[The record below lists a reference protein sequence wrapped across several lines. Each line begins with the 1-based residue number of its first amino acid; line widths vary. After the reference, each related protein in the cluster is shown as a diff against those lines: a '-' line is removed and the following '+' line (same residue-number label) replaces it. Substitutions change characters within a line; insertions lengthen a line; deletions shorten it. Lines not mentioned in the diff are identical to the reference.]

1 MSRAKLPE
9 IGGTRINRLAQDPA
23 LRRHVFLGATAAA
36 TAGTLSTTVILM
48 ILALTARANLA
59 DRMAETAV
67 VIAGATLLLA
77 IIAAVVALLAY
88 AVSTGAPDI
97 DMSIRLPL
105 DGRPNNPE
113 FEVKPGSTRHSNGQ
127 AIADAEVFAVKA
139 FNQLVAMIQLCNR
152 SRYSAVNPAVI
163 VRLQAMMFTADS
175 LAASSNHWVSVE
187 FVNRFSIRAVQWD
200 GGPWYP
206 IHGDSTRR
214 LPDLRLNEL
223 RIIPE
228 EGTPAF
234 VFEILA
240 DGFRRTVTVPV
251 RFHRYGEPYPE
262 AAGDGNP
269 SWM

>member
-1 MSRAKLPE
+1 VSRAKLSE
-9 IGGTRINRLAQDPA
+9 IGRTRINRLAQDPT

-36 TAGTLSTTVILM
+36 AVGTLLATVILM

-97 DMSIRLPL
+97 DMSIRIPL
-105 DGRPNNPE
+105 DGHPNNPE
-113 FEVKPGSTRHSNGQ
+113 FEVESGSTRHSNDQ
-127 AIADAEVFAVKA
+127 AVTDAEVFAVKA
-139 FNQLVAMIQLCNR
+139 FQQLVAMIQLCNR

-163 VRLQAMMFTADS
+163 VRLQAMMFTANS
-175 LAASSNHWVSVE
+175 LAASSNHWVSVG
-187 FVNRFSIRAVQWD
+187 FANRFSIRAVQWD

-214 LPDLRLNEL
+214 LPDLHLNEL
-223 RIIPE
+223 RILPE

-262 AAGDGNP
+262 AAGTGNP
-269 SWM
+269 AWM

>member
-9 IGGTRINRLAQDPA
+9 TGRTRINRLSQDPA
-23 LRRHVFLGATAAA
+23 LRRRVFLGATAAV
-36 TAGTLSTTVILM
+36 TAGTLLATVILM

-88 AVSTGAPDI
+88 AVSIGAPHIDI
-97 DMSIRLPL
+97 SIRLPL
-105 DGRPNNPE
+105 DGRPNNL
-113 FEVKPGSTRHSNGQ
+113 EVEVEPGSARHSNDQ
-127 AIADAEVFAVKA
+127 AVTDAEVFAVKA
-139 FNQLVAMIQLCNR
+139 FQQLVAMIQLRNR

-175 LAASSNHWVSVE
+175 LAASSNHWVSIE
-187 FVNRFSIRAVQWD
+187 FANRFSIRAVQWD

-214 LPDLRLNEL
+214 LPDLHLSEL
-223 RIIPE
+223 RILPE

-251 RFHRYGEPYPE
+251 HFHRYGEPQPE
-262 AAGDGNP
+262 TVGAGN
-269 SWM
+269 SAWM